1 MCAVALHVLRETLT
15 LAHPVIP
22 FVTEEIWSYLPGSDG
37 LLMVA
42 PWPAPDDALLD
53 EAAEAEL
60 ARAIAAV
67 QELRAW
73 RDRVGAAPGR
83 ALEARLEASGYERTA
98 DAVARLARV
107 EWTENGTAPIAT
119 VPVPGGN
126 VAVLE
131 SDAVD
136 TEAEAKRAA
145 AERAAA
151 RQRDQAV
158 GGQARQRGLRGEGPA
173 ARGPGRARQ
182 ARAAAGGAG
191 GAAVMHGPGP
201 ARRRDL

>member
-1 MCAVALHVLRETLT
+1 MLRETLA

-22 FVTEEIWSYLPGSDG
+22 FVTEEIWSYLPGTED
-37 LLMVA
+37 LLMA
-42 PWPAPDDALLD
+42 GPWPAPDASLVD

-67 QELRAW
+67 QELRALA
-73 RDRVGAAPGR
+73 RPRRRRARPRARGAAGGR
-83 ALEARLEASGYERTA
+83 RATSAPR

-107 EWTENGTAPIAT
+107 EWTENGTAPVAT

-126 VAVLE
+126 VAVLA

-145 AERAAA
+145 AERTRLEGEIKRAEGKLANQGFVAKAPAQVVDAEREKLA
-151 RQRDQAV
+151 RLQAELEAL
-158 GGQARQRGLRGEGPA
+158 G
-173 ARGPGRARQ
+173 
-182 ARAAAGGAG
+182 
-191 GAAVMHGPGP
+191 
-201 ARRRDL
+201 

>member
-83 ALEARLEASGYERTA
+83 ALEARLEAVGYERTA

-145 AERAAA
+145 AERQRLDSEIKRSEGKLANEGFVAKAPPPVVQAERDKLA
-151 RQRDQAV
+151 RLQAELEAL
-158 GGQARQRGLRGEGPA
+158 G
-173 ARGPGRARQ
+173 
-182 ARAAAGGAG
+182 
-191 GAAVMHGPGP
+191 
-201 ARRRDL
+201 